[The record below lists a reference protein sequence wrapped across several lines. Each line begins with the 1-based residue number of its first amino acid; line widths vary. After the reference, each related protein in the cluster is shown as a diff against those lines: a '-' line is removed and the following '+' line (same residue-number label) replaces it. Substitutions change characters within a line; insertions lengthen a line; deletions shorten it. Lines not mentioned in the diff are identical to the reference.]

1 MVLDVCMDELIG
13 ESKLAFDDIGAGEPA
28 LLLFPGWCADRG
40 ILAAFAEIESKKRRV
55 INVDLLGHNES
66 RRPEGDFGSEDMIRE
81 TIKLVDSL
89 NINEFVTVSVA
100 HAGWIAIEL
109 RRRLVHRVPKM
120 VFLEWII
127 IEPPEIFFETLD
139 KIQKPDQW
147 QSARDALFIGWSV
160 GDLNLA
166 KPFHE
171 FMTNYDFDMWSRA
184 GREIGRSYR
193 EFGSALQALE
203 TLGSFPTVLNIYS
216 PTQMKS
222 LYSLPDDTKYLE
234 AQQVFANKFHWYHIY
249 RSSSRSH
256 LPSVE
261 VTQEVADA
269 IEYFLCGSAS

>member
-1 MVLDVCMDELIG
+1 MDELTG
-13 ESKLAFDDIGAGEPA
+13 KSKLAFDDIGTGEPA

-40 ILAAFAEIESKKRRV
+40 ILAALAQVESKKRRV

-81 TIKLVDSL
+81 TIKLIDSL

-127 IEPPEIFFETLD
+127 IEPPQIFFETLD
-139 KIQKPDQW
+139 KLQKPDQW
-147 QSARDALFIGWSV
+147 QSARDALFTGWSV
-160 GDLNLA
+160 GDPNLA

-193 EFGSALQALE
+193 DFGSALRFLE
-203 TLGSFPTVLNIYS
+203 TLAPAPTVLNIYS
-216 PTQMKS
+216 PTQIKNF
-222 LYSLPDDTKYLE
+222 YSLPDDTKYLE
-234 AQQVFANKFHWYHIY
+234 AQQVFANKYHWYHIY

-269 IEYFLCGSAS
+269 IESFLSGSAS